1 MNYNDI
7 EINTYL
13 ELRCILWNITR
24 YKWMWS
30 KLYRIYLKPIFS
42 TLQIPLVAL
51 EIWGTGYEGEDI
63 DEGSADSPPIF
74 LLSMTKDHLQNMD
87 PARNFGTL
95 NSLAFNFSCISCH
108 WCRNRCA
115 LIPLHPAVEICRV
128 NRYMAIQ
135 ISIMSFHVPYSY
147 QPIEHEVFQS
157 FFARSAGDTSF
168 SAGFAFHNGGSSI
181 WRCSTC
187 K

>member
-1 MNYNDI
+1 MQSDS
-7 EINTYL
+7 T
-13 ELRCILWNITR
+13 
-24 YKWMWS
+24 
-30 KLYRIYLKPIFS
+30 KLYCIYLKPIFS

-51 EIWGTGYEGEDI
+51 EIRGTGYEGENFDK
-63 DEGSADSPPIF
+63 GSADSPQVF
-74 LLSMTKDHLQNMD
+74 LLSMTKDHLR
-87 PARNFGTL
+87 AHRFETIIVYGTL
-95 NSLAFNFSCISCH
+95 NILAFNSSCFMPLISWPLCIDS
-108 WCRNRCA
+108 
-115 LIPLHPAVEICRV
+115 IPLHPAVEICRV

>member
-1 MNYNDI
+1 MNLSMNYNDI

-30 KLYRIYLKPIFS
+30 KLYRIYLKLIFS

-74 LLSMTKDHLQNMD
+74 LLSMTKDHLRAD
-87 PARNFGTL
+87 RFEIIIVYRTL
-95 NSLAFNFSCISCH
+95 NILAFNSSCFMPLMPWPLCIDS
-108 WCRNRCA
+108 
-115 LIPLHPAVEICRV
+115 ITLHPAKGIWRV
-128 NRYMAIQ
+128 NSYMAIH
-135 ISIMSFHVPYSY
+135 ISWSID
-147 QPIEHEVFQS
+147 IE
-157 FFARSAGDTSF
+157 AR
-168 SAGFAFHNGGSSI
+168 I
-181 WRCSTC
+181 Q
-187 K
+187 